1 MEPEDEGF
9 DEAFEQIQKDAG
21 VWDMASMYSLQNV
34 VKPQETRNYII
45 RMLDV
50 YRSRKNGGI
59 GKHLMKT
66 WPTSY

>member
-1 MEPEDEGF
+1 
-9 DEAFEQIQKDAG
+9 
-21 VWDMASMYSLQNV
+21 MYSLQNV